1 MVALNQGI
9 LKFLLFLIPLFP
21 LLTSDNRRRSMVAR
35 RPLLPLL
42 NPPAF
47 IMVSMG
53 GCHDGP
59 STAPDSLRRRSGSHF
74 SCPDGTI
81 LASPKSATSSGA
93 ALRLAGNASF
103 PGSRDTP
110 NWSAHGRS
118 VVKLLW

>member
-9 LKFLLFLIPLFP
+9 LKFLLLLIPLFP
-21 LLTSDNRRRSMVAR
+21 FLTSDNRRRSMVAR

-42 NPPAF
+42 NPCLHHGFHGRVPRRP
-47 IMVSMG
+47 I
-53 GCHDGP
+53 DG
-59 STAPDSLRRRSGSHF
+59 SGQSAATQRRPF

-93 ALRLAGNASF
+93 ALRLAGDASF

-118 VVKLLW
+118 VVKLL